1 MPRKPQRNIRQDSVT
16 RELSKLLFQELA
28 EEVIE
33 EAEKLLPSDSR
44 QKLADAIIIETS
56 SEGFTLE
63 FDNTFDTIF
72 LPEKYE
78 GESVFRT
85 RGISPNTGTPY
96 GYAADTR
103 KHTRQTAS
111 GMVPVRAH
119 TKYYR
124 VGYKPVQSK
133 DGDWYTASAKNN
145 FGLRM
150 AESRIRRNFLQK
162 AWDKVYRQLPTQA
175 RQDIPKAIEIKE

>member
-28 EEVIE
+28 EEVIK

-44 QKLADAIIIETS
+44 QKLADAITIETS

-63 FDNTFDTIF
+63 FDKTFDTIF

-78 GESVFRT
+78 GEAVFRT

-103 KHTRQTAS
+103 KHTRQTA
-111 GMVPVRAH
+111 
-119 TKYYR
+119 
-124 VGYKPVQSK
+124 
-133 DGDWYTASAKNN
+133 
-145 FGLRM
+145 
-150 AESRIRRNFLQK
+150 
-162 AWDKVYRQLPTQA
+162 
-175 RQDIPKAIEIKE
+175 